1 MRILTDAEIKA
12 MNEELENTPEYQE
25 WLNELEEQHLAQR
38 MLLDMKYARD
48 MDEGLL

>member
-1 MRILTDAEIKA
+1 MRMITDAEIKE
-12 MNEELENTPEYQE
+12 MNKELENTPEYQE
-25 WLNELEEQHLAQR
+25 WLDELYEEHLAQR